1 MSKLVL
7 HCGGERVTRAMVD
20 AVVPP
25 AATDTYK
32 PVHYGDA
39 IDLLHEEA
47 RGLGMQ
53 IRKEDYGLNEKGDQ
67 LFALLTLDTG
77 NPEHGLSI
85 GLRQSYNKSLAL
97 GVAIGAQ
104 VFVCDNL
111 AFSGSAFKVVR
122 KNTVNV
128 WPDFRNL
135 LRAQISDALP
145 QYRKLESDFGRMK
158 EIPCSIDRGFSV
170 LGMMVGHELLT
181 AQQASVAFG
190 DWREPRHGEF
200 GERNVWGL
208 YNAVT
213 EGLKKGGAGSV
224 LTRHSAA
231 HDWILTEAVPRL
243 ARKAQVIS
251 VTSV

>member
-1 MSKLVL
+1 MSLIL
-7 HCGGERVTRAMVD
+7 HCGGVRVTREMVE

-25 AATDTYK
+25 EATDTYR
-32 PVHYGDA
+32 PVHYADA
-39 IDLLHEEA
+39 IDLLHAEA
-47 RGLGMQ
+47 RSLGMQ
-53 IRKEDYGLNEKGDQ
+53 VRREEYGLNEKGDQ

-77 NPEHGLSI
+77 NAEHGLSI

-135 LRAQISDALP
+135 LAAQIANALP
-145 QYRKLESDFGRMK
+145 QYRSLEGDFSRMK
-158 EIPCSIDRGFSV
+158 EIPCSIERGYSV
-170 LGMMVGHELLT
+170 LGVMVGRELLT
-181 AQQASVAFG
+181 AQQATVAFG
-190 DWREPRHGEF
+190 DWREPRHDEF

-213 EGLKKGGAGSV
+213 EGLKKGAAGSV
-224 LTRHSAA
+224 LTRHAAA
-231 HDWILTEAVPRL
+231 HDWILTEAVPKL

-251 VTSV
+251 VS